1 MGYEASA
8 EEIFLA
14 ALPWREWP
22 RSGAAR
28 PLADA
33 ERGTGHGGECNL
45 PSAFQQEIVAAAIR
59 FQPLQPKC
67 DARLAADRAAN
78 RRESNRIGA
87 SIAMM

>member
-22 RSGAAR
+22 RKGARVVWPMRKAGLVMGKSVTRLLLFRKRLSR
-28 PLADA
+28 P
-33 ERGTGHGGECNL
+33 T
-45 PSAFQQEIVAAAIR
+45 IR
-59 FQPLQPKC
+59 LQPPQSKG
-67 DARLAADRAAN
+67 DAPLAADRAA
-78 RRESNRIGA
+78 RSESNRIGA